1 MERCKCLGKE
11 KDRFGNIKQYK
22 MQFIGGVVQNVK
34 PDVLKNMIRTGQW
47 DVINLKFTSDGR
59 LIDTDTSA
67 KTTVIPTS
75 KGTFAGDRGHITQ
88 DTTKPQVNPMQ
99 FVGEVAQGLVTT
111 SNAKTAHKIRT
122 PFTPNNF
129 GDVCNKFDEIVA
141 QHPHNPWRT
150 ARENDKL
157 NWARIIFK
165 RWVADN
171 KTDIVFEITKVIQNY
186 ERTLP
191 KHRYS
196 VVGYGNYSVDKDRFV
211 LEDTVDNVTYDYSM
225 LHRAIT
231 NYATRKRALF
241 RPEHIDDWLVNIVAQ
256 IVDAEVED
264 DIEEIVQGL
273 IDEQY
278 ID

>member
-22 MQFIGGVVQNVK
+22 MQFIGGVIQNVK
-34 PDVLKNMIRTGQW
+34 PDILKNMIRTGQW
-47 DVINLKFTSDGR
+47 DVINLRFTTDGR

-67 KTTVIPTS
+67 KTVVIPTS
-75 KGTFAGDRGHITQ
+75 KGTFVGDRGHITQ

-99 FVGEVAQGLVTT
+99 FVGDAAHGLVKATD
-111 SNAKTAHKIRT
+111 AKAAHKIRT
-122 PFTPNNF
+122 PFTPNNL
-129 GDVCNKFDEIVA
+129 GDVCNKFDEIVE
-141 QHPHNPWRT
+141 QHPYNPWRT

-157 NWARIIFK
+157 NWARIIWK
-165 RWVADN
+165 RWMQDN

-186 ERTLP
+186 QKTLP
-191 KHRYS
+191 KHRYT
-196 VVGYGNYSVDKDRFV
+196 VVGYGHYSVDRVNFV
-211 LEDTVDNVTYDYSM
+211 LEDAVDNIKYDYSM
-225 LHRAIT
+225 LHRKIK
-231 NYATRKRALF
+231 NYADRKRALV
-241 RPEHIDDWLVNIVAQ
+241 RPEFIDEWLTNIVAQ
-256 IVDAEVED
+256 IVDADVED

>member
-75 KGTFAGDRGHITQ
+75 KGTFVGDRGRITQ
-88 DTTKPQVNPMQ
+88 DITKPQVNPMQ

-111 SNAKTAHKIRT
+111 SNAKAAHKIRT